1 MNTTNINAEANEVG
15 ALDEKKLLPTDE
27 QVDIINKTGKCPIC
41 DSKLWG
47 CNHFRN
53 YLISRVPKSV
63 IAGAIARQNSKANSD
78 QVVNQA
84 TVDESVLI
92 PTQVRELN
100 TKVRVKKGFCSYCS
114 KPGHRKAM
122 CPEKLLKG

>member
-1 MNTTNINAEANEVG
+1 MNALNIGSGLKENA
-15 ALDEKKLLPTDE
+15 ALDEQKMIPTDE

-41 DSKLWG
+41 GSKLWG

-63 IAGAIARQNSKANSD
+63 IAGAIARQKLKANGD
-78 QVVNQA
+78 QFANHT
-84 TVDESVLI
+84 TVDESVSV

-100 TKVRVKKGFCSYCS
+100 TKVRVKKGICSYCS
-114 KPGHRKAM
+114 KPGQRKAM